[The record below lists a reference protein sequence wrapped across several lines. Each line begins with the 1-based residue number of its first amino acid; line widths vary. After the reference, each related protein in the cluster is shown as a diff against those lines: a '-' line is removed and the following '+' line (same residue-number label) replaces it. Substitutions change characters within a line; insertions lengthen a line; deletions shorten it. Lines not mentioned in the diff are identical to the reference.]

1 MTISFQQLQADQF
14 RTLLGGEAPF
24 VKNPKSSPYPPHE
37 RCSLALSTVENRPF
51 VADLVLVRQI
61 PATVVSNEQ
70 KDGRYQLVVYIE
82 PAKFRGP
89 FLKLRFRD
97 NVPVKGTYE
106 DGRLELTY
114 ARRLEFEAGDTFP
127 IWVD

>member
-1 MTISFQQLQADQF
+1 MDEF
-14 RTLLGGEAPF
+14 
-24 VKNPKSSPYPPHE
+24 KSVVRRRVSVCQEPP
-37 RCSLALSTVENRPF
+37 RDVISTVANALF
-51 VADLVLVRQI
+51 LADLVIVRQI

-106 DGRLELTY
+106 DGKLELTY
-114 ARRLEFEAGDTFP
+114 ARKLGFEPGDTFP
-127 IWVD
+127 VWVDR

>member
-1 MTISFQQLQADQF
+1 MAPRHHSDSIVTISFRRLQTDQSK
-14 RTLLGGEAPF
+14 TLLGGTALF
-24 VKNPKSSPYPPHE
+24 VKNPRTS
-37 RCSLALSTVENRPF
+37 LSTVAKQRF
-51 VADLVLVRQI
+51 VADLMFVRQI

-114 ARRLEFEAGDTFP
+114 ARRLEFESGDTFP
-127 IWVD
+127 VWVD